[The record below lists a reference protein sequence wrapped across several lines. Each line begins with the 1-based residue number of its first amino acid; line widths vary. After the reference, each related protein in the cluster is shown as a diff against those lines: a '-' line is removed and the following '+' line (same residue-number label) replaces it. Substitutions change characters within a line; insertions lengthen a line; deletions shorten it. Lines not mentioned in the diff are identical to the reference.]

1 MSVEEISRRLLRR
14 NRDFARLWTG
24 EAVSAVGT
32 QITLLALPLLAV
44 QELDAGPGEMGALG
58 FAQTIPF
65 VPFALAAGVWVDH
78 HRRRPLLIAANLARA
93 GLLALI
99 PLLALLGLLEL
110 WQLLAIAFGVGACT
124 VLFEVGFQSYLPRL
138 VGRDDLIEAN
148 SRLTAANSVAEVSGP
163 GLAGIL
169 VGAIGASFTIAI
181 DALSFLYSAVS
192 LARIRRRE
200 AAPAPRP
207 PDSGVR
213 REIAEGFA
221 ETLHNRYLLAFAG
234 EAGTYNVAWHAIDA
248 ILVLW
253 AVRELG
259 LGAGALG
266 LLLSVGSVGA
276 LLGALLTERLARRI
290 GVGRAMWGSALVSNL
305 GVLLIPLAAG
315 QMAIVI
321 AVLGAAFFLQGLG
334 STGTNV
340 HTYAIRQAVTP
351 DRLLGRTNAVYR
363 MLTWGLIPLGSL
375 LGGLL
380 GETLGLQTALWIGA
394 ALLFPSWLWLF
405 FSPARSLRTL
415 PDAAV

>member
-1 MSVEEISRRLLRR
+1 MLLRR

-32 QITLLALPLLAV
+32 QVTLLALPLLAV
-44 QELDAGPGEMGALG
+44 EELDAGAGEMGALG

-65 VPFALAAGVWVDH
+65 VLFALAAGVWVDH
-78 HRRRPLLIAANLARA
+78 HRRRPLLIATNAARA
-93 GLLALI
+93 LLLALI
-99 PLLALLGLLEL
+99 PLLALLGVLEL
-110 WQLLAIAFGVGACT
+110 WQVLVIAFGVGACT
-124 VLFEVGFQSYLPRL
+124 VFFEVGFQSYLPRL
-138 VGRDDLIEAN
+138 VERDDLVEAN
-148 SRLTAANSVAEVSGP
+148 SRLTAATSVAEVSGP
-163 GLAGIL
+163 GLAGTL
-169 VGAIGASFTIAI
+169 VGAIGARFTIAL
-181 DALSFLYSAVS
+181 DAVSFLFSAVCM
-192 LARIRRRE
+192 AGIRRSE
-200 AAPAPRP
+200 PEPAPP
-207 PDSGVR
+207 PPRSGLR

-253 AVRELG
+253 AIDELG
-259 LGAGALG
+259 LGPGTLG

-276 LLGALLTERLARRI
+276 VLGALLTERLARRI
-290 GVGRAMWGSALVSNL
+290 GVGRAMWGSALVSNV

-315 QMAIVI
+315 GTAVVI
-321 AVLGAAFFLQGLG
+321 AVLGIAFFLQGLG

-380 GETLGLQTALWIGA
+380 GETLGLRPALWIGA
-394 ALLFPSWLWLF
+394 ALLFSSWLWLF

-415 PDAAV
+415 PAPVDYAASRSA